1 MKKIED
7 KLWDKVKKWVWLF
20 QIIPFVKTVAV
31 CNNLSFGIVD
41 EKSDIDIFI
50 ITRRD
55 RIFIAWAFSNLLLK
69 IFKIRTDKDHVAG
82 RFCLSFFV
90 EEKSM
95 NLSKISM
102 KDDVYLAY
110 WISRLVPIVDR
121 GGTYKFLNKNKWAL
135 SLIGKEKFEVSMKM
149 VKGANVLFLVR
160 KFFELLYFGF
170 IGNFFNRVI
179 GRRFKGKTVMLK
191 LHKADR
197 RELFRNL
204 YRKKVSRGEEFD
216 EEVFL
221 ANLKSFREKL

>member
-160 KFFELLYFGF
+160 TC
-170 IGNFFNRVI
+170 V
-179 GRRFKGKTVMLK
+179 
-191 LHKADR
+191 KA
-197 RELFRNL
+197 L
-204 YRKKVSRGEEFD
+204 
-216 EEVFL
+216 
-221 ANLKSFREKL
+221 